1 MTAHKKSFENGV
13 QIAWDATSLDL
24 AQTCLRKYYYTMILG
39 IRPKNKS
46 VHLIFGGIY
55 ASSLEHFYK
64 YRAEGA
70 SIEEAQLRVVHEA
83 LIESWEHDR
92 DAEGNRIPGTGHAV
106 YFDDTKKT
114 RVNLIRT
121 IVWYIEQFAAE
132 TEDGLKTYHLQ
143 SGKPAV
149 ELSFALEIADNVLYC
164 GHLDR
169 VVSMGD
175 QLYVMDQKAQPLTT
189 KVLTPFGWRM
199 IGDLQ
204 IGDLVA
210 TQSGEFVPVTALH
223 PKGVTKVYRV
233 FFNDRTHVDCAE
245 DHLWNVA
252 TQFDSTFR
260 TLEFTEILHKKPH
273 VKYHVPLC
281 ELIQHAEADLPL
293 HPYLLGVLLGDG
305 YLAGNSIQLSSTKSW
320 LVDRVREL
328 LPAEDKIKKASAY
341 NNSWTIS
348 GGATLRAIRQLGL
361 YGHKSYTKFVP
372 ESYLYSSPEQ
382 RRAILDGLL
391 DTDGSWN
398 GKHRIFDS
406 NSLKLARAVCELT
419 RSLGGT
425 ARYRDRGDTA
435 WRVSLRL
442 PDLPVGVGK
451 RYITAIEQQENAETM
466 CISVDHPSG
475 LYITENHTVTHNTT
489 GGTVGTYYFS
499 QFSPNNQMSGYSF
512 AGRAVLHS
520 PIQGVIIDAAQIA
533 VNFTRFE
540 RGVTTRTKDQLEE
553 WLEGTLHTIQIT
565 QEASRKNFFPMN
577 PNSCGNYGGCPFRE
591 LCSRSP
597 QVRDNFIKS
606 DFTSHDW
613 DPIKER

>member
-24 AQTCLRKYYYTMILG
+24 AQTCLRKYYYSMILG

-70 SIEEAQLRVVHEA
+70 SIEEAQLRVVREA
-83 LIESWEHDR
+83 MIESWEHDR
-92 DAEGNRIPGTGHAV
+92 DSNGERIPGTGHPV

-175 QLYVMDQKAQPLTT
+175 QLYVMDQK
-189 KVLTPFGWRM
+189 
-199 IGDLQ
+199 
-204 IGDLVA
+204 
-210 TQSGEFVPVTALH
+210 
-223 PKGVTKVYRV
+223 
-233 FFNDRTHVDCAE
+233 
-245 DHLWNVA
+245 
-252 TQFDSTFR
+252 
-260 TLEFTEILHKKPH
+260 
-273 VKYHVPLC
+273 
-281 ELIQHAEADLPL
+281 
-293 HPYLLGVLLGDG
+293 
-305 YLAGNSIQLSSTKSW
+305 
-320 LVDRVREL
+320 
-328 LPAEDKIKKASAY
+328 
-341 NNSWTIS
+341 
-348 GGATLRAIRQLGL
+348 
-361 YGHKSYTKFVP
+361 
-372 ESYLYSSPEQ
+372 
-382 RRAILDGLL
+382 
-391 DTDGSWN
+391 
-398 GKHRIFDS
+398 
-406 NSLKLARAVCELT
+406 
-419 RSLGGT
+419 
-425 ARYRDRGDTA
+425 
-435 WRVSLRL
+435 
-442 PDLPVGVGK
+442 
-451 RYITAIEQQENAETM
+451 
-466 CISVDHPSG
+466 
-475 LYITENHTVTHNTT
+475 TT

-577 PNSCGNYGGCPFRE
+577 PNSCGNYGGCAFRE

-597 QVRDNFIKS
+597 QVRQNFIKS